1 MLEILFGS
9 KNAERVLQ
17 YLSAKESGYIREI
30 ADFYDVS
37 PSVIKKQFDKFE
49 LAGIIVGKNFANIR
63 IYELNKRYPFYNEL
77 NALLNK
83 ALTSYSD
90 EDRIKLIRKDRTRPR
105 ANNKPLLMR
114 NENE

>member
-17 YLSAKESGYIREI
+17 YLSTTESGYIREI

-37 PSVIKKQFDKFE
+37 PSVIKKQLDKFE